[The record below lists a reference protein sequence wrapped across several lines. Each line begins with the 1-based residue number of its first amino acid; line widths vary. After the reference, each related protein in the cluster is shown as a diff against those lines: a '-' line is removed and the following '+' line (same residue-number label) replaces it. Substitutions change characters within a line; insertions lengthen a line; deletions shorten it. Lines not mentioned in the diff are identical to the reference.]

1 MFRSLVVG
9 YGNSLRSDDGIGIKV
24 AQIVEG
30 WRLPEVRSL
39 ARHQLT
45 PELAAELAQV
55 DLAIFVDARQS
66 MDKNAVEVRSLK
78 PSNSIKLK
86 SHFSNPETLLSLTQA
101 LFGNCPQAW
110 WVVVPGTNF
119 GLGECLSPLAK
130 QGIEQSLKQIRG
142 LLEKNTRAGSICTK
156 SV

>member
-1 MFRSLVVG
+1 MFRSLVIG

-24 AQIVEG
+24 AQIVTE

-45 PELAAELAQV
+45 PELAAELTQV
-55 DLAIFVDARQS
+55 DLAIFIDACQS
-66 MDKNAVEVRSLK
+66 ADKNAVEVYSLK

-86 SHFSNPETLLSLTQA
+86 SHFSDPEALLSLTKA
-101 LFGNCPQAW
+101 LFGKCPQAW
-110 WVVVPGTNF
+110 WIIVPVTNF
-119 GLGECLSPLAK
+119 ELGERLSPLAK
-130 QGIEQSLKQIRG
+130 LGIEQALEKIEA
-142 LLEKNTRAGSICTK
+142 LLEGNVQAGSICTK